1 MKGLIAHPKIK
12 DEDLDKLVLSARKK
26 GYVGITFITPH
37 NKSTVIMLEVSRR
50 QKGWFSVLMDTH
62 SSNWDIS
69 LKGQENFKKY
79 ERNIPD
85 SDDRKEVFCRKR
97 IMRIDTKETGEGIAL
112 AYMLKFLEDGENI
125 EEIKIDC

>member
-12 DEDLDKLVLSARKK
+12 EEDLDKLILSARKT
-26 GYVGITFITPH
+26 GPIRITFITPH
-37 NKSTVIMLEVSRR
+37 NKSTVIMLEVNKQ
-50 QKGWFSVLMDTH
+50 QKGWFRVCMDTH

-85 SDDRKEVFCRKR
+85 SNDRKEVFCRKR
-97 IMRIDTKETGEGIAL
+97 IMRIDTKETGEGMVL
-112 AYMLKFLEDGENI
+112 AYILKFLEDGENL